1 MRTVYKDF
9 SKVKFFVSV
18 RMGVISKISEEST
31 RRKISIGL
39 GVKTTIRVLS
49 AHLGLNRVLS
59 AHLGLNPVLS
69 AHLGLNRVLSAHLGL
84 TVYYQPT

>member
-1 MRTVYKDF
+1 
-9 SKVKFFVSV
+9 
-18 RMGVISKISEEST
+18 MGVISKISEEST

-39 GVKTTIRVLS
+39 GVKKTTIR
-49 AHLGLNRVLS
+49 
-59 AHLGLNPVLS
+59 VLS

>member
-1 MRTVYKDF
+1 MR
-9 SKVKFFVSV
+9 
-18 RMGVISKISEEST
+18 VISKISEEST

-59 AHLGLNPVLS
+59 AHLGS
-69 AHLGLNRVLSAHLGL
+69 

>member
-1 MRTVYKDF
+1 M
-9 SKVKFFVSV
+9 FVSV
-18 RMGVISKISEEST
+18 RMKVISKISKEAT

-39 GVKTTIRVLS
+39 GVKTKSVYYQPTQAYPCIIS
-49 AHLGLNRVLS
+49 HLGLNRVLS
-59 AHLGLNPVLS
+59 AHLGINRVLS

>member
-1 MRTVYKDF
+1 
-9 SKVKFFVSV
+9 
-18 RMGVISKISEEST
+18 MGVISKISEEST

-39 GVKTTIRVLS
+39 GVKTIIRVLS

-59 AHLGLNPVLS
+59 AHLGLNRVLS
-69 AHLGLNRVLSAHLGL
+69 AHLGLNRVLSASAHLGS

>member
-1 MRTVYKDF
+1 ME
-9 SKVKFFVSV
+9 
-18 RMGVISKISEEST
+18 VISKISKEST

-39 GVKTTIRVLS
+39 GVKTKSVYYQPTQAYLCIISPLRLNRVLS

-59 AHLGLNPVLS
+59 AHLGS
-69 AHLGLNRVLSAHLGL
+69 